1 MNGLTRTTL
10 INAAAEHGTPL
21 YLYDL
26 NRVTD
31 NYRRLFQLIQWP
43 SLGIFY
49 AMKANY
55 NFHLLQ
61 ALNREGAGIDAVSPA
76 EIHMALKAGFPV
88 ERILYTANNM
98 TEAEMGE
105 VHQTGV
111 LMNID
116 TLSTLEKYGRLFP
129 GSDVCVRFNPDVK
142 DGENEKIMTGG
153 NLTKFG
159 ILLDDADQVQNIA
172 SRYGLKIRGL
182 HEHTG
187 SGLQMSES
195 VFKSMENIMAVAT
208 PERFPDLKFLDFG
221 GGFKVT
227 VRPDEEPFDYAS
239 MGRRITE
246 MFARFCKGYGR
257 DIALYFEPGKYLV
270 SDAGYF
276 IMEVNTVK
284 NNRGRVIC
292 GTNSGFPQL
301 IRPTLY
307 NAYHHVENLT
317 HPEGE
322 KMTCDI
328 CGNICETGDLFA
340 EQREVSHIREGD
352 LLVVENA
359 GAYCYSMGGIY
370 NMRPMPAEV
379 VLQGEGMVLSRKR
392 ISAKG
397 LVAQI
402 LLETV

>member
-1 MNGLTRTTL
+1 MNDSTRTTL
-10 INAAAEHGTPL
+10 INAAAEHGSPL

-26 NRVTD
+26 NRVAE

-61 ALNREGAGIDAVSPA
+61 TLNHEGAGIDAVSPA
-76 EIHMALKAGFPV
+76 EVQMALKAGFPV
-88 ERILYTANNM
+88 DRILYTANNM
-98 TEAEMGE
+98 TESEIRE
-105 VHQTGV
+105 VHETGV

-116 TLSTLEKYGRLFP
+116 TLSTLEKYGRMFP

-159 ILLDDADQVQNIA
+159 ILLDDADQVQEIA
-172 SRYGLKIRGL
+172 SRYALKVRGL

-208 PERFPDLKFLDFG
+208 PARFPDLKFLDFG

-227 VRPDEEPFDYAS
+227 VRPGEVPFDYES
-239 MGRRITE
+239 MGIRITE

-276 IMEVNTVK
+276 IMAVNTVK

-292 GTNSGFPQL
+292 GTNAGFPQL

-322 KMTCDI
+322 KMIYDI

-352 LLVVENA
+352 LLLLKNA

-379 VLQGEGMVLSRKR
+379 VLRGERVLLSRKR
-392 ISAKG
+392 MTARA
-397 LVAQI
+397 LVEQI